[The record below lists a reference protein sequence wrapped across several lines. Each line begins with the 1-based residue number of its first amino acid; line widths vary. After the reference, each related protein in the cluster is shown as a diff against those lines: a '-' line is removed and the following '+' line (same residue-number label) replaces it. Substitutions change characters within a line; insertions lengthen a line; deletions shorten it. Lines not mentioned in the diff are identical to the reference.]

1 MCAVMRRLWPP
12 GLTGQMVGL
21 LLFALALSQAIAFVV
36 FSDER
41 TYALKGVVKEEF
53 LVRSASTA
61 RLLEATPP
69 ALHAEILR
77 AVGTSY
83 TRYWV
88 APENTE
94 DARLWMSEAWS
105 QLAEGLKAKPRTGHP
120 APADAA
126 TTQASWIGAAAA
138 STNGASW
145 YVLPASAW
153 SFVRPAKFLYLEE
166 ANAMG
171 LTVQLGDGRWLN
183 AFFAKPFSSSWSS
196 QTYLSL
202 GITALALS
210 LIAVL
215 TARRI
220 ARSLRQL
227 AQAAE
232 HLGRGEQLAPV
243 PETGPQDV
251 RRTAEAFNRMQTRL
265 RRFVED
271 RTRMLA
277 AIGHDLRTPLTSLRL
292 RAEFVTDEET
302 REKLLGTIE
311 EMQAMTEA
319 TLVFAREEA
328 TGEPTRTVDL
338 AALLESLCADLADL
352 GWSVSF
358 AEAEPMAYRCRADA
372 LRRAL
377 RNLIENAVRYGGQ
390 ARVALGASADGIEIT
405 IDDDGPGIPPQ
416 DLERVFQPFVRLE
429 LSRNRSTG
437 GVGLGLAIAR
447 GIIRAHGGDIL
458 LANRPHG
465 LRALLRL
472 PRAG

>member
-1 MCAVMRRLWPP
+1 MRALMRRLWASS
-12 GLTGQMVGL
+12 LTGQMVGL
-21 LLFALALSQAIAFVV
+21 LLLALAVSQGIAFIV

-53 LVRSASTA
+53 LMRSSSTA

-69 ALHAEILR
+69 NLHAEILR

-83 TRYWV
+83 SRYWV

-94 DARLWMSEAWS
+94 DAHLWMSEAWS
-105 QLAEGLKAKPRTGHP
+105 QMAQALAVKPKTGHP
-120 APADAA
+120 AAEA
-126 TTQASWIGAAAA
+126 TASQASWIGAAAA

-171 LTVQLGDGRWLN
+171 LTVQLNDGRWLN
-183 AFFAKPFSSSWSS
+183 AFFAKPFSSTWSS
-196 QTYLSL
+196 QSYISL
-202 GITALALS
+202 GITALTLS
-210 LIAVL
+210 LIALV

-220 ARSLRQL
+220 ARPLRQL

-232 HLGRGEQLAPV
+232 HLGRGEQVAPV
-243 PETGPQDV
+243 PECGPQDV

-292 RAEFVTDEET
+292 RAEFVSDDET

-328 TGEPTRTVDL
+328 TGEATRTVDL

-352 GWSVSF
+352 GWKVDF
-358 AEAEPMAYRCRADA
+358 AEAAPLAYRCRPDA

-377 RNLIENAVRYGGQ
+377 RNLIENAVRYGEQ
-390 ARVALGASADGIEIT
+390 ARVALGSWADGIEIT
-405 IDDDGPGIPPQ
+405 IDDDGPGIPAQ

-429 LSRNRSTG
+429 LSRNRATG

-447 GIIRAHGGDIL
+447 GIIRAHGGDIV

-465 LRALLRL
+465 LRALIRL

>member
-1 MCAVMRRLWPP
+1 
-12 GLTGQMVGL
+12 
-21 LLFALALSQAIAFVV
+21 
-36 FSDER
+36 
-41 TYALKGVVKEEF
+41 
-53 LVRSASTA
+53 
-61 RLLEATPP
+61 
-69 ALHAEILR
+69 
-77 AVGTSY
+77 
-83 TRYWV
+83 
-88 APENTE
+88 
-94 DARLWMSEAWS
+94 
-105 QLAEGLKAKPRTGHP
+105 
-120 APADAA
+120 
-126 TTQASWIGAAAA
+126 
-138 STNGASW
+138 
-145 YVLPASAW
+145 
-153 SFVRPAKFLYLEE
+153 
-166 ANAMG
+166 
-171 LTVQLGDGRWLN
+171 
-183 AFFAKPFSSSWSS
+183 
-196 QTYLSL
+196 
-202 GITALALS
+202 
-210 LIAVL
+210 
-215 TARRI
+215 
-220 ARSLRQL
+220 
-227 AQAAE
+227 
-232 HLGRGEQLAPV
+232 
-243 PETGPQDV
+243 
-251 RRTAEAFNRMQTRL
+251 
-265 RRFVED
+265 
-271 RTRMLA
+271 MLA
-277 AIGHDLRTPLTSLRL
+277 AISHDLRTPLTSLRL